1 MSSDLLSYS
10 IMLNGEKAVSYASPH
25 YALLTVGKPDKVT
38 LPPISSY
45 VGLTEKNLNSLNSL
59 NSNSLNSLNTLNSTS
74 WLSKAPSASSLP
86 LMTSLLALELPLLL
100 PRMAAHDLYKM
111 SHDTRT
117 ASVGSSA
124 ATPAVSSVA
133 AKLSGAHSATP
144 VSIST
149 PHVSPSTASLAANL
163 SANDSPKKRR
173 QRLGPSCDN
182 CRARKVK
189 CNAEVIMLSRHFGP
203 NHKSLSHNQSDP
215 NDDSHIEEYAS
226 LLPEQQL
233 TVMAGSLVGA
243 GDYTLVL
250 SKGKLI
256 KFKACLSCAA
266 KGLGCCFSKGF
277 TKEDIVYSKRSGP
290 EAVPVVVE
298 RKAAPVKVV
307 KKRTIE
313 SSGSTRKSSCTAC
326 RKRKVK
332 CVVHTGLNK
341 CICCM
346 KKDNNCSFEG

>member
-1 MSSDLLSYS
+1 
-10 IMLNGEKAVSYASPH
+10 MLNGEKAVSYASPH
-25 YALLTVGKPDKVT
+25 YALLTAGKPEKVT

-59 NSNSLNSLNTLNSTS
+59 NSNSLNLLNTLNSNT
-74 WLSKAPSASSLP
+74 WLSKASSASSLP
-86 LMTSLLALELPLLL
+86 LLTSLLTSLLALELPLLL
-100 PRMAAHDLYKM
+100 PRIAAHDLYKM

-117 ASVGSSA
+117 ASMGSSA
-124 ATPAVSSVA
+124 AAPAVTASSAVAVA
-133 AKLSGAHSATP
+133 ATLSAAHSAAP
-144 VSIST
+144 QSIST
-149 PHVSPSTASLAANL
+149 PHVAAPPASLAANL

-189 CNAEVIMLSRHFGP
+189 CNAEVLMLSRHFGP
-203 NHKSLSHNQSDP
+203 SHRNLTHNQVDQ
-215 NDDSHIEEYAS
+215 NDDSYIEEFAS

-233 TVMAGSLVGA
+233 AVMAGSLVGA

-290 EAVPVVVE
+290 EAVPVMVE
-298 RKAAPVKVV
+298 RKVAPVKVV
-307 KKRTIE
+307 KKRTME
-313 SSGSTRKSSCTAC
+313 LSGSSRKSSCTAC

-332 CVVHTGLNK
+332 CVVHTGLNR
-341 CICCM
+341 CIGCM
-346 KKDNNCSFEG
+346 KKDSPCSFEG